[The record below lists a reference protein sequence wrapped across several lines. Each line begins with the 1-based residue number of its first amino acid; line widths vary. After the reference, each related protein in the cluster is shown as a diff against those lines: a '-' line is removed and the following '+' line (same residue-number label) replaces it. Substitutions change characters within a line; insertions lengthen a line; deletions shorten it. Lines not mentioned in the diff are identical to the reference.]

1 MQMLNSTD
9 GESKVAILGAG
20 AIGQLLFHQLAKAS
34 KAPYLIGRSAHAA
47 TAINLS
53 NMTPLHFTDVLGEQ
67 VERQARLI
75 SPESQQLIEID
86 LLIVC
91 VKAYQVLDA
100 LKPLIPKLKPHCHL
114 LLLHNGMGPH
124 LEIAKLLN
132 GRGLSL
138 GTTSQGALRPKQW
151 HIIQTGT
158 GLTQLGHYCGP
169 MMSVQLKQQ
178 LLNSIPN
185 SQWCEPILPMLWQ
198 KLAINIA
205 INPLTAIYNCRNGEL
220 AKPQYHNEICALLNE
235 VFTVADA
242 EGLTLDR
249 AALTQRVFD
258 VIHLTANNHS
268 SMHQDIYHQRKTEI
282 DAINGYLITR
292 AQHHH
297 IATPCNTKV
306 YQQIITLQNHGQ
318 SA

>member
-1 MQMLNSTD
+1 MQILNRD
-9 GESKVAILGAG
+9 NKKPKVAILGAG
-20 AIGQLLFHQLAKAS
+20 AIGQLLFHQFAKAN
-34 KAPYLIGRSAHAA
+34 KAPYVIGRSAHAA
-47 TAINLS
+47 TAVNSS
-53 NMTPLHFTDVLGEQ
+53 NMATLHYTDISGEQ
-67 VERQARLI
+67 LDRQAQVIL
-75 SPESQQLIEID
+75 PESQQLVEID

-91 VKAYQVLDA
+91 VKAYQVFDA
-100 LKPLIPKLKPHCHL
+100 LVSLIPKLHSHCHL

-178 LLNSIPN
+178 LLDSIPN

-198 KLAINIA
+198 KLAVNIA

-220 AKPQYHNEICALLNE
+220 AKPQYRNEICALLNE

-249 AALTQRVFD
+249 PALTQRVFD

-282 DAINGYLITR
+282 DAINGYLIIR
-292 AQHHH
+292 AKHHG
-297 IATPCNTKV
+297 IDTPCNTKV
-306 YQQIITLQNHGQ
+306 YRQIITLQNHG
-318 SA
+318 